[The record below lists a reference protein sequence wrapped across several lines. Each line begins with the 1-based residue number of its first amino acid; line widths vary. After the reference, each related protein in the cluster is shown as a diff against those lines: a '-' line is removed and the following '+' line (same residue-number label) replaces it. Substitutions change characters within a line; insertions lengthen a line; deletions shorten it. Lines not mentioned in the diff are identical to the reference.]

1 MKVIR
6 IHEVEP
12 VKFTGGL
19 SFRPVVEKDGM
30 GFSVHKTV
38 IPVGGPHKWHYK
50 HHLEACYCVRGRG
63 ILTNLKTG
71 VIAHITPDVV
81 YLLDEHDEHTF
92 EAIEDTVLISIFNP
106 PCKGNETHD
115 ANGNYSI

>member
-1 MKVIR
+1 MQVFR
-6 IHEVEP
+6 IHESDP

-19 SFRPVVEKDGM
+19 SFRPVVEKHGM

-38 IPVGGPHKWHYK
+38 IPKGGPHKWHYK
-50 HHLEACYCVRGRG
+50 HHIEACYCIRGRG
-63 ILTNLKTG
+63 ILTDLKTG
-71 VIAHITPDVV
+71 VAAHITPDVV
-81 YLLDEHDEHTF
+81 YLLDNHEEHTF

-115 ANGNYSI
+115 KDGNYSI